1 MEREKQATR
10 KPERRL
16 LSFGQIVIYIIYGFM
31 VIAETLLAFRFAL
44 LLLGASPDA
53 AFTEWIY
60 NSSDVVL
67 APFRG
72 IFPAREI
79 SEVSI
84 LDFSTLFAM
93 IVYLLISY
101 WLSNLIKKWEEKKR
115 ITR

>member
-1 MEREKQATR
+1 MEQKKQEAMKSKKKR
-10 KPERRL
+10 
-16 LSFGQIVIYIIYGFM
+16 LSFGQIVIYIIHGFT

-44 LLLGASPDA
+44 LLFGANPDV

-101 WLSNLIKKWEEKKR
+101 WLSNLIKKWEEKKKV
-115 ITR
+115 TR